1 MMTRSA
7 LLRASLMV
15 ALIVGISDLMMAT
28 PPDPG
33 HPLQQMSVDQV
44 LVRAIDPY
52 ASDPSQDGVP
62 QAKVVLINTNTQA
75 TDTLL
80 TNAAGEALFA
90 VDPAGSYEVKILTGP
105 IPLPLKVSV
114 YDMLIIQKHLIGIKN
129 IDVPQLLI
137 AGDVNNN
144 CNLSVSDL
152 LALRGAVL
160 AASPL
165 EALPWRFYPEDIQFF
180 NPANPCAGNTGT
192 SYTFNAADYPGPD
205 PAVFVFEGYA
215 GGNVSGQ

>member
-1 MMTRSA
+1 
-7 LLRASLMV
+7 MV
-15 ALIVGISDLMMAT
+15 ALIIGIADLLIAT
-28 PPDPG
+28 QLDPA
-33 HPLQQMSVDQV
+33 HPVQLVSTDQV
-44 LVRAIDPY
+44 LVKAVDPY
-52 ASDPSQDGVP
+52 AADPAQNGVP
-62 QAKVVLINTNTQA
+62 QASVVLINTNTQA

-80 TNAAGEALFA
+80 TDAAGEALFA
-90 VDPAGSYEVKILTGP
+90 IDPTGSYEVKILTGP

-114 YDMLIIQKHLIGIKN
+114 YDMLIIQKHLIGIKS

-152 LALRGAVL
+152 LALRGAIL

-180 NPANPCAGNTGT
+180 NPSYPCAGNTGL

-215 GGNVSGQ
+215 GGNVSGM